1 MFQKIKAFVKQ
12 NRYACSASL
21 MSALVMCSA
30 FAAEGDSAASFDLT
44 SVMTTSVTKIV
55 NDLLSMITAV
65 LPTAIILFSASIGIT
80 YSISFIKGLMNR
92 SKTST

>member
-30 FAAEGDSAASFDLT
+30 FAADSGTAATFDLT
-44 SVMTTSVTKIV
+44 TVMTTSVTKIV
-55 NDLLSMITAV
+55 NDLLAMITAV
-65 LPTAIILFSASIGIT
+65 LPTAIILFSASVGIT
-80 YSISFIKGLMNR
+80 YSIGFIKGLLNK
-92 SKTST
+92 SKSGS